1 MQQHAQTYSAQA
13 EQATGAGLPGHFG
26 EDALRYI
33 EPRLARP
40 CKSARSSMPDVLM
53 RHACK
58 VAKPG
63 RAVADNLRMSSRI
76 TLRQFR
82 YFIAVAESG
91 SVAAASRMLNIAQ
104 SAVTKSLQELEDD
117 LGHALFARS
126 SRGMQL
132 TPQGHRFLASA
143 RKVLAAVAEATR
155 ERGDDDAATAGLSG
169 TLAVG
174 VTSLVAGY
182 YLSGLFSRYRRSCPR
197 VQVFVTEDAPRFL
210 EHLLINGELDVA
222 IMLSSALSEPQALVA
237 ETLTRS
243 ASRVWLPS
251 SHALCALEELTLADC
266 AGCDQIVLEADR
278 IDELMRA
285 VWARHQ
291 LKTRTILRTG
301 SLEAVR
307 SLVGAGAGIAVLPD
321 FLYRPWTLDAEHV
334 EVRPLRDALP
344 TVDVGLVWR
353 RGSGLKPVAANFI
366 ELAREGSRVRRT

>member
-1 MQQHAQTYSAQA
+1 
-13 EQATGAGLPGHFG
+13 
-26 EDALRYI
+26 
-33 EPRLARP
+33 
-40 CKSARSSMPDVLM
+40 
-53 RHACK
+53 
-58 VAKPG
+58 
-63 RAVADNLRMSSRI
+63 MSSHV

-104 SAVTKSLQELEDD
+104 SAVTKSLQELEDE
-117 LGHALFARS
+117 LGRALFERS

-143 RKVLAAVAEATR
+143 RKVLGAVAEATR
-155 ERGDDDAATAGLSG
+155 ERAEGDAGAELGG

-182 YLSGLFSRYRRSCPR
+182 YLSELFSRYRRSCPR
-197 VQVFVTEDAPRFL
+197 VEVLVTEDEPRFL

-222 IMLSSALSEPQALVA
+222 IMLISALNEPQALVA
-237 ETLTRS
+237 ETLVRS
-243 ASRVWLPS
+243 PSRVWLPS
-251 SHALCALEELTLADC
+251 DHPLAAQDELTLADC
-266 AGCDQIVLEADR
+266 AACDHVVLEADR
-278 IDELMRA
+278 IDELMAA

-291 LKTRTILRTG
+291 LRPRAILRTG

-353 RGSGLKPVAANFI
+353 RGSGLKPAADEFI
-366 ELAREGSRVRRT
+366 AMAREGSRSRRA

>member
-1 MQQHAQTYSAQA
+1 
-13 EQATGAGLPGHFG
+13 
-26 EDALRYI
+26 
-33 EPRLARP
+33 
-40 CKSARSSMPDVLM
+40 
-53 RHACK
+53 
-58 VAKPG
+58 
-63 RAVADNLRMSSRI
+63 MSSHI

-91 SVAAASRMLNIAQ
+91 SVAAASRMLSIAQ
-104 SAVTKSLQELEDD
+104 SAVTKSMQELEDE
-117 LGHALFARS
+117 LGRRLFERS

-132 TPQGHRFLASA
+132 TPQGHRFLVSA
-143 RKVLAAVAEATR
+143 RKVLTTVVEATR
-155 ERGDDDAATAGLSG
+155 ERDGDDDATAGPSG
-169 TLAVG
+169 TLAIG

-182 YLSGLFSRYRRSCPR
+182 YLSELFSRYRRNCPR
-197 VQVFVTEDAPRFL
+197 VEVLVTEDAPRFL

-222 IMLSSALSEPQALVA
+222 IMLSNALSEPQALVA

-243 ASRVWLPS
+243 PNRVWLPS
-251 SHALCALEELTLADC
+251 DHALCEQDELTLAEC

-285 VWARHQ
+285 VWARYQ
-291 LKTRTILRTG
+291 LKVRSILRTS

-353 RGSGLKPVAANFI
+353 RGSGLKPAASEFI
-366 ELAREGSRVRRT
+366 ELAREGSRARRT

>member
-1 MQQHAQTYSAQA
+1 
-13 EQATGAGLPGHFG
+13 
-26 EDALRYI
+26 
-33 EPRLARP
+33 
-40 CKSARSSMPDVLM
+40 MPTS
-53 RHACK
+53 H
-58 VAKPG
+58 
-63 RAVADNLRMSSRI
+63 I

-91 SVAAASRMLNIAQ
+91 SVAAASRVLNIAQ
-104 SAVTKSLQELEDD
+104 SAVTKSMQELEDE
-117 LGHALFARS
+117 LGRPLFARS

-132 TPQGHRFLASA
+132 TPQGHRFLVSA
-143 RKVLAAVAEATR
+143 HKVLACVAEATR
-155 ERGDDDAATAGLSG
+155 ERADDGAATELTGP
-169 TLAVG
+169 LAVG

-197 VQVFVTEDAPRFL
+197 VDVLVTEDTPRFL

-222 IMLSSALSEPQALVA
+222 IMLSSALSEPQALLA

-243 ASRVWLPS
+243 PSRVWLPS
-251 SHALCALEELTLADC
+251 HHALCQRDEITLADC
-266 AGCDQIVLEADR
+266 AACDQIVLESDR

-291 LKTRTILRTG
+291 LKTRTILRTS

-353 RGSGLKPVAANFI
+353 RGSGLKPVAKEFI
-366 ELAREGSRVRRT
+366 EMAREQSRGRRA

>member
-1 MQQHAQTYSAQA
+1 
-13 EQATGAGLPGHFG
+13 
-26 EDALRYI
+26 
-33 EPRLARP
+33 
-40 CKSARSSMPDVLM
+40 
-53 RHACK
+53 
-58 VAKPG
+58 
-63 RAVADNLRMSSRI
+63 MSSHI

-91 SVAAASRMLNIAQ
+91 SVAAASRTLSIAQ
-104 SAVTKSLQELEDD
+104 SAVTKSMQELEDG
-117 LGHALFARS
+117 LGRTLFERS

-132 TPQGHRFLASA
+132 TPQGHRFLVSA
-143 RKVLAAVAEATR
+143 RQVLATVADATR
-155 ERGDDDAATAGLSG
+155 EHASDDDATAGLIG

-182 YLSGLFSRYRRSCPR
+182 YLSALFSRYRRTCPR
-197 VQVFVTEDAPRFL
+197 VEVYVTEDAPRFL

-222 IMLSSALSEPQALVA
+222 IMLSNSLSEPQALVA

-243 ASRVWLPS
+243 PCRVWLPS
-251 SHALCALEELTLADC
+251 NHALCAQDELTLSEC

-278 IDELMRA
+278 VDELLRA
-285 VWARHQ
+285 VWARQQ
-291 LKTRTILRTG
+291 LKPRTILRTT

-353 RGSGLKPVAANFI
+353 RGSGLKPAASEFI
-366 ELAREGSRVRRT
+366 EQARESSRTRRA